1 MFLIARVIGHRGSVP
16 LQAQEDLASLMS
28 SHLWR
33 AHFAH
38 LSAARTQ
45 EHCARL
51 NSPGLDGGMRKEA
64 RFGYMA
70 GLWSLSQHSQRL
82 SLFAFARPVGTEAS
96 AAGRI
101 MEASR
106 GPRSQLVP
114 IWVLTV
120 FRVFAFHV
128 CFPK

>member
-1 MFLIARVIGHRGSVP
+1 M
-16 LQAQEDLASLMS
+16 
-28 SHLWR
+28 
-33 AHFAH
+33 
-38 LSAARTQ
+38 
-45 EHCARL
+45 CL
-51 NSPGLDGGMRKEA
+51 NSGLDTGTRKEV

-96 AAGRI
+96 ATGRK

-106 GPRSQLVP
+106 GPGSQSVP

-120 FRVFAFHV
+120 FRVFASHV
-128 CFPK
+128 PFLSRT